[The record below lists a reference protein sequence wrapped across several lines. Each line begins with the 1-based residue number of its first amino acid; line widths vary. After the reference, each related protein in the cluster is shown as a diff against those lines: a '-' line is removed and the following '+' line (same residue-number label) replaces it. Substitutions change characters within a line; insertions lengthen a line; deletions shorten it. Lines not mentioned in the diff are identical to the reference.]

1 MTVRRHAERDA
12 LSSWPGRERLYPR
25 IGNSAYLMQREIRR
39 SLVAARDTFLRPDV
53 RILDVGCGV
62 QPYYPLFAEIASVYD
77 GNDIEPGPRI
87 SYVSPI
93 ESLPIPD
100 AQYDVVLCTQVLEH
114 VRHPMPALLEM
125 TRVLAPG
132 GHLFLTTL
140 GVYPFHPHPGD
151 YWRWTQQGFEAMF
164 EDTEGLELVSLV
176 PHGGSGSAIAILLN
190 TSIREAARAVRLP
203 PLGAVPITV
212 INLFGITMD
221 RVLPARAKAALIPNF
236 LAVGR
241 RVA

>member
-1 MTVRRHAERDA
+1 MILALHAAEA
-12 LSSWPGRERLYPR
+12 LSTWPGRERRYPG
-25 IGNSAYLMQREIRR
+25 IGDSAYLMHREITR
-39 SLVAARDTFLRPDV
+39 SLVAARDAFLRPGL

-62 QPYYPLFAEIASVYD
+62 QPYYPLFAEIASDYVGSD
-77 GNDIEPGPRI
+77 VEPGPRI
-87 SYVSPI
+87 AYVSPV

-114 VRHPMPALLEM
+114 VRHPQRALREM
-125 TRVLAPG
+125 TRVLVPG

-140 GVYPFHPHPGD
+140 GVYPFHPHPAD

-164 EDTEGLELVSLV
+164 QDTDGLELVTLV
-176 PHGGSGSAIAILLN
+176 PHGGSGSAIAVLVN
-190 TSIREAARAVRLP
+190 TSVREVARAIRAPWIGAPLIGTINVVGMVVDRLLP
-203 PLGAVPITV
+203 P
-212 INLFGITMD
+212 
-221 RVLPARAKAALIPNF
+221 RAKAALIPNF

>member
-1 MTVRRHAERDA
+1 MTLA
-12 LSSWPGRERLYPR
+12 LNVDSDELTAWPGKERRYPD
-25 IGNSAYLMQREIRR
+25 IGDSAYLMHRELTR
-39 SLVAARDTFLRPDV
+39 SLEEARDNFLSPGA

-62 QPYYPLFAEIASVYD
+62 QPYYPLFAGIASRYD
-77 GNDIEPGPRI
+77 GNDVEPGARI
-87 SYVSPI
+87 TYVSGA

-100 AQYDVVLCTQVLEH
+100 AQYDLVLCTQVLEH
-114 VRHPMPALLEM
+114 VRHPQRALLEM

-132 GHLFLTTL
+132 GHLFLTTC

-176 PHGGSGSAIAILLN
+176 PHGGYASTIAILIN
-190 TSIREAARAVRLP
+190 TFIRDAARSAGVPRLSPFPISIFNVLGMAV
-203 PLGAVPITV
+203 
-212 INLFGITMD
+212 D
-221 RVLPARAKAALIPNF
+221 RVLPERPKAALIPNF

-241 RVA
+241 RAE

>member
-1 MTVRRHAERDA
+1 MMSTRNAESDA
-12 LSSWPGRERLYPR
+12 LSTWPGRERRYPG
-25 IGNSAYLMQREIRR
+25 IGDSAYLMHRELTR
-39 SLVAARDTFLRPDV
+39 SLEAARDSFVRPGA

-62 QPYYPLFAEIASVYD
+62 QPYYPLFAEVAARYD
-77 GNDIEPGPRI
+77 GNDVEPGPRI
-87 SYVSPI
+87 TYVSAA

-114 VRHPMPALLEM
+114 VRHPQRALLEM
-125 TRVLAPG
+125 TRVLAPE
-132 GHLFLTTL
+132 GHLFLTTV

-164 EDTEGLELVSLV
+164 EDTEGLELVKLV
-176 PHGGSGSAIAILLN
+176 PHGGYASTIAILIN
-190 TSIREAARAVRLP
+190 TFIRDATRSLGVPRLGAPPISVFNLLGMAADRILP
-203 PLGAVPITV
+203 P
-212 INLFGITMD
+212 
-221 RVLPARAKAALIPNF
+221 RAKAALIPNF